1 MKRSLALG
9 LCVSL
14 LAMPVMATEKDT
26 LKARQDRLSNE
37 LEESKKA
44 QAETDAELEITETER
59 DAVATEIRAVDD
71 RLGDLSEQIAIQ
83 QFEVDT
89 ARDELEATRQQLT
102 VQEEYL
108 EGQKALLNE
117 RLRVLQVHED
127 RSYLQVI
134 FESRSFGDFVTRVMT
149 AQTIA
154 EQDRELI
161 HNYMGE
167 VNRLESL
174 ETTQR
179 TQLSFVKQKERELV
193 VTKQELDRTAE
204 MKRDLLVELNE
215 QVELLELEK
224 MTYAEEQAVMA
235 EQSRIIADQLETIAT
250 AERERAEAEAR
261 AKREAEQKAAEERA
275 KAEAEAREAG
285 NEIEIE
291 APPEVAPPIEAPT
304 NVSTSIGFIRPVSGY
319 VSSPFG
325 PRNNPLTGVPE
336 SHRGIDLVNAP
347 GTPIVAAASGIVI
360 KAAPATGY
368 GNVVFVSHVLNG
380 EVWTTVYA
388 HLNSITV
395 GQGQNVAAGQT
406 VGTLGNTGWS
416 TGPHLQFEL
425 HRGKWAPGQP
435 NAINP
440 APYIGY

>member
-44 QAETDAELEITETER
+44 QAETDAELEITEAER
-59 DAVATEIRAVDD
+59 DAVKTEIHVVDD
-71 RLGDLSEQIAIQ
+71 RLNELSEQIAIQ
-83 QFEVDT
+83 QHEVDT
-89 ARDELEATRQQLT
+89 ARAELESTRQQLS

-108 EGQKALLNE
+108 ESQKELVNE

-127 RSYLQVI
+127 TSYLQVV
-134 FESRSFGDFVTRVMT
+134 FESRSFGDFVTRAMT
-149 AQTIA
+149 ARTIA

-161 HNYMGE
+161 HNYLSEME
-167 VNRLESL
+167 RLESL
-174 ETTQR
+174 ESTQR

-193 VTKQELDRTAE
+193 ITKQDLDRTAE
-204 MKRDLLVELNE
+204 KKRDLLVELNE
-215 QVELLELEK
+215 QVEQLELEK
-224 MTYAEEQAVMA
+224 MTRSEEQAVMA
-235 EQSRIIADQLETIAT
+235 EQNRIISEQLEAIAT
-250 AERERAEAEAR
+250 AEREAEAR
-261 AKREAEQKAAEERA
+261 AAEERA
-275 KAEAEAREAG
+275 EAEAEARES
-285 NEIEIE
+285 EVEE
-291 APPEVAPPIEAPT
+291 APEVTAPTETPT
-304 NVSTSIGFIRPVSGY
+304 NVSTSTGFVRPVSGY

-325 PRNNPLTGVPE
+325 PRDNPLTGVPE
-336 SHRGIDLVNAP
+336 IHKGIDLVNAS
-347 GTPIVAAASGIVI
+347 GTPIVSSAPGVVI

-368 GNVVFVSHVLNG
+368 GNVVFVSHVINS

-388 HLNSITV
+388 HLNAITV
-395 GQGQNVAAGQT
+395 VSGQQVAAGQT

-416 TGPHLQFEL
+416 TGPHLHFEL

-435 NAINP
+435 NAIDP
-440 APYIGY
+440 APYIRY

>member
-44 QAETDAELEITETER
+44 QAETDAELEITEAER
-59 DAVATEIRAVDD
+59 DAVKTEIHVVDD
-71 RLGDLSEQIAIQ
+71 RLNELSEQIAIQ
-83 QFEVDT
+83 QHEVDT
-89 ARDELEATRQQLT
+89 ARAELESTRQQLS

-108 EGQKALLNE
+108 ESQKELVNE

-127 RSYLQVI
+127 TSYLQVV
-134 FESRSFGDFVTRVMT
+134 FESRSFGDFVTRAMT
-149 AQTIA
+149 ARTIA

-161 HNYMGE
+161 HNYLSEME
-167 VNRLESL
+167 RLESL
-174 ETTQR
+174 ESTQR
-179 TQLSFVKQKERELV
+179 TQLSFVKQKEREV
-193 VTKQELDRTAE
+193 VITKQDLDRTAE
-204 MKRDLLVELNE
+204 KKRDLLVELNE
-215 QVELLELEK
+215 QVEQLELEK
-224 MTYAEEQAVMA
+224 MTRIEEQAVMA
-235 EQSRIIADQLETIAT
+235 EQNRIISEQLEAIAA
-250 AERERAEAEAR
+250 AEREAEAR
-261 AKREAEQKAAEERA
+261 AAEERA
-275 KAEAEAREAG
+275 QAETEARESDVEKA
-285 NEIEIE
+285 
-291 APPEVAPPIEAPT
+291 PEVTAPTEAPT
-304 NVSTSIGFIRPVSGY
+304 NVSTSTGFVRPVSGY

-325 PRNNPLTGVPE
+325 PRDNPLTGVPE
-336 SHRGIDLVNAP
+336 IHKGIDLVNAS
-347 GTPIVAAASGIVI
+347 GTPIVSSAPGVVI

-368 GNVVFVSHVLNG
+368 GNVVFVSHVING
-380 EVWTTVYA
+380 EIWTTVYA
-388 HLNSITV
+388 HLNAITV
-395 GQGQNVAAGQT
+395 GAGQQVAAGQT

-416 TGPHLQFEL
+416 TGPHLHFEL